1 MPALDDQVNIALTH
15 QELLLITNAVGG
27 DIKRQSELTV
37 TRFELLRL
45 HSKLSRVIRVAIRVK
60 QTIKEKT

>member
-1 MPALDDQVNIALTH
+1 LPASDDQVNIALTH